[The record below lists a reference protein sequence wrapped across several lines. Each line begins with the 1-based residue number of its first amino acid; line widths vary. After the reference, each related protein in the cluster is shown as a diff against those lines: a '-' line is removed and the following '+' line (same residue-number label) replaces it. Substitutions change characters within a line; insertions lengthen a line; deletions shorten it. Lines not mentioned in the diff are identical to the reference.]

1 MMRALGVHGVAC
13 PCYSLRSASTGSRRA
28 ALMAG
33 TTPATSVRITET
45 AMSERAFANVS
56 AMMLAMP
63 RVWSMN
69 WLTGM
74 DMSSTMAMAN
84 TPENSPS
91 IAVSALKMLATP
103 SLEAP
108 MARRMPISFLRS
120 STLMYVMMPI
130 MNGFEVAKKLR
141 ADGNKTPILML
152 TAKDQNKDIVEG
164 LDSGA
169 DDYLPKPFSFEVLG
183 ARVRALLRRPQDVL
197 DNILTVRDLELDI
210 ANHTA
215 KRASKYIKLSNKEF
229 AILEYLLR
237 NKNQILSKQNIMTH
251 VWDFDADILPNNV
264 EVFINYLRNKID
276 KPFPGADPIIQT
288 VRGFGYIVKD
298 EIRKA

>member
-1 MMRALGVHGVAC
+1 MKILVVDDEKRIAKSIKQGLEMDGYAVDIEYDGEDGYNAARADDYDLII
-13 PCYSLRSASTGSRRA
+13 L
-28 ALMAG
+28 
-33 TTPATSVRITET
+33 
-45 AMSERAFANVS
+45 
-56 AMMLAMP
+56 
-63 RVWSMN
+63 
-69 WLTGM
+69 
-74 DMSSTMAMAN
+74 D
-84 TPENSPS
+84 
-91 IAVSALKMLATP
+91 
-103 SLEAP
+103 
-108 MARRMPISFLRS
+108 
-120 STLMYVMMPI
+120 VMMPI

-169 DDYLPKPFSFEVLG
+169 DDYLPKPFSFEVIG

-197 DNILTVRDLELDI
+197 DNILTVRDLELDV

-215 KRASKYIKLSNKEF
+215 ERAGKDIKLSNKEF

-276 KPFPGADPIIQT
+276 KPFPGTDPIIQT

>member
-1 MMRALGVHGVAC
+1 MKILVVDDEKRIAKSIKQGLEIDGYAVDIEHDGEDGYNAARADDYDLII
-13 PCYSLRSASTGSRRA
+13 L
-28 ALMAG
+28 
-33 TTPATSVRITET
+33 
-45 AMSERAFANVS
+45 
-56 AMMLAMP
+56 
-63 RVWSMN
+63 
-69 WLTGM
+69 
-74 DMSSTMAMAN
+74 D
-84 TPENSPS
+84 
-91 IAVSALKMLATP
+91 
-103 SLEAP
+103 
-108 MARRMPISFLRS
+108 
-120 STLMYVMMPI
+120 VMMPI

-215 KRASKYIKLSNKEF
+215 ERAGKDIKLSNKEF

-276 KPFPGADPIIQT
+276 KPFPGTDPIIQT